1 MILFIHKTV
10 AHFYK
15 HVLLK
20 LLFGMFQFI
29 FKLSSLLA
37 AAATA

>member
-1 MILFIHKTV
+1 
-10 AHFYK
+10 
-15 HVLLK
+15 LK

-37 AAATA
+37 AAATAWKYCRTKTLLYYFIK